1 MTDRLFKN
9 LNDKQIEA
17 VKETEGYVRVIAGA
31 GSGKTKALT
40 SRYAYIVEGLGINSA
55 NILCVTFTNKAAQ
68 EMRKR
73 VKVLIGE
80 NSDVSLITT
89 YHGFC
94 ARVLR
99 EDINKI
105 QYPKSFIIMDV
116 EDQKTILREV
126 FAELNLTSKDY
137 TFKQALRYISKA
149 KSSLNY
155 LEFILESKHREAES
169 DFERIFQKYLVK
181 QQKNFAL
188 DFDDLLNYV
197 LYIFTNNEDTLL
209 KWQKRIHYIQVDETQ
224 DSSEK
229 QFLLIEMLSRIN
241 KNLFIVGDPDQ
252 TIYEW
257 RGAIPEILVDFDKQ
271 FTDATTI
278 VMNQNYRSTPNILSL
293 GNHIIKN
300 NRIRVDKDMFT
311 QNAQGVDVV
320 HFHGENEFEES
331 LWVANEIKDLL
342 KQSEVKYSDIAILYR
357 ANHISRSIEQALIR
371 ENIPYTVF
379 GGIRFFERKEIKD
392 TLAYLRLVQFGDD
405 FSFLRVINYPA
416 RGLGRKFIESV
427 SKFAESNNTS
437 LLLALQQNIEHQEL
451 NRKGAIDFLNQISEY
466 KISEKEKS
474 ISDLVKE
481 ILDKSGLTNSY
492 RADGDT
498 DRLDNIKEFVN
509 SIILLE
515 NQDGEKIN
523 LQDYLQEISLY
534 TDMDLKD
541 EHIEKVKLMTIHTS
555 KGLEFPYVFLCGFTE
570 GILPSAMSIQERKGR
585 AVEEER
591 RLTYVAITR
600 AEKRFYMTESEGYNF
615 NTGSNKYPSRFLFEL
630 NEAFYVRK
638 GELKQEVINEAKE
651 SLKRESERDNK
662 SLEVEFFEGDF
673 VNHPAWR
680 KGKIVEVNKEKAEYM
695 IEFFEINKIKPINFD
710 YKYLE
715 KLDTEESAD

>member
-1 MTDRLFKN
+1 MTERLFKN
-9 LNDKQIEA
+9 LNEKQIEA
-17 VKETEGYVRVIAGA
+17 VKQTEGYVRVIAGA

-80 NSDVSLITT
+80 NSDVSFITT

-105 QYPKSFIIMDV
+105 QYPKSFIIMDI

-137 TFKQALRYISKA
+137 TFKQVLRYISNA

-155 LEFILESKHREAES
+155 LEFILESKHREVEN

-197 LYIFTNNEDTLL
+197 LYIFINNEDTLL

-229 QFLLIEMLSRIN
+229 QFLLIEMISRIN

-300 NRIRVDKDMFT
+300 NHIRVDKDMFT
-311 QNAQGVDVV
+311 QNEQGVDVV
-320 HFHGENEFEES
+320 HFHGQNEFEES
-331 LWVANEIKDLL
+331 FWVASEIKELL
-342 KQSEVKYSDIAILYR
+342 KESEAKFSDVAILYR
-357 ANHISRSIEQALIR
+357 ANHISRSIEQALIK
-371 ENIPYTVF
+371 ENIPYTIF

-392 TLAYLRLVQFGDD
+392 TLAYLRL
-405 FSFLRVINYPA
+405 
-416 RGLGRKFIESV
+416 
-427 SKFAESNNTS
+427 
-437 LLLALQQNIEHQEL
+437 
-451 NRKGAIDFLNQISEY
+451 
-466 KISEKEKS
+466 
-474 ISDLVKE
+474 
-481 ILDKSGLTNSY
+481 
-492 RADGDT
+492 
-498 DRLDNIKEFVN
+498 
-509 SIILLE
+509 
-515 NQDGEKIN
+515 
-523 LQDYLQEISLY
+523 
-534 TDMDLKD
+534 
-541 EHIEKVKLMTIHTS
+541 
-555 KGLEFPYVFLCGFTE
+555 
-570 GILPSAMSIQERKGR
+570 
-585 AVEEER
+585 
-591 RLTYVAITR
+591 
-600 AEKRFYMTESEGYNF
+600 
-615 NTGSNKYPSRFLFEL
+615 
-630 NEAFYVRK
+630 
-638 GELKQEVINEAKE
+638 
-651 SLKRESERDNK
+651 
-662 SLEVEFFEGDF
+662 
-673 VNHPAWR
+673 
-680 KGKIVEVNKEKAEYM
+680 
-695 IEFFEINKIKPINFD
+695 
-710 YKYLE
+710 
-715 KLDTEESAD
+715 

>member
-137 TFKQALRYISKA
+137 TFKQVLRYISKA

-155 LEFILESKHREAES
+155 LEFILESKHREVED

-209 KWQKRIHYIQVDETQ
+209 KWQNRIHYIQVDETQ

-271 FTDATTI
+271 FTDAT
-278 VMNQNYRSTPNILSL
+278 YP
-293 GNHIIKN
+293 
-300 NRIRVDKDMFT
+300 
-311 QNAQGVDVV
+311 
-320 HFHGENEFEES
+320 
-331 LWVANEIKDLL
+331 
-342 KQSEVKYSDIAILYR
+342 LYQP
-357 ANHISRSIEQALIR
+357 HQ
-371 ENIPYTVF
+371 
-379 GGIRFFERKEIKD
+379 
-392 TLAYLRLVQFGDD
+392 YL
-405 FSFLRVINYPA
+405 
-416 RGLGRKFIESV
+416 
-427 SKFAESNNTS
+427 
-437 LLLALQQNIEHQEL
+437 
-451 NRKGAIDFLNQISEY
+451 
-466 KISEKEKS
+466 
-474 ISDLVKE
+474 
-481 ILDKSGLTNSY
+481 LTN
-492 RADGDT
+492 A
-498 DRLDNIKEFVN
+498 
-509 SIILLE
+509 
-515 NQDGEKIN
+515 
-523 LQDYLQEISLY
+523 
-534 TDMDLKD
+534 
-541 EHIEKVKLMTIHTS
+541 
-555 KGLEFPYVFLCGFTE
+555 
-570 GILPSAMSIQERKGR
+570 A
-585 AVEEER
+585 
-591 RLTYVAITR
+591 
-600 AEKRFYMTESEGYNF
+600 
-615 NTGSNKYPSRFLFEL
+615 
-630 NEAFYVRK
+630 
-638 GELKQEVINEAKE
+638 
-651 SLKRESERDNK
+651 
-662 SLEVEFFEGDF
+662 
-673 VNHPAWR
+673 
-680 KGKIVEVNKEKAEYM
+680 
-695 IEFFEINKIKPINFD
+695 
-710 YKYLE
+710 
-715 KLDTEESAD
+715 